1 MFELQKEHLA
11 KLIPGNKNVD
21 EWFEALVDVMPKYG
35 INTERRAAHFISQ
48 CAHESN
54 NFRSLQENLNYSEK
68 ALNAVFGRYFGS
80 ASHKRNA
87 AEYAR
92 NPEKIANYVYMDE
105 FRKYKMGNVNEGDG
119 WLFRGRGLKQLT
131 GRENYTRFGASINI
145 SAEEAA
151 VYVAT
156 PKGAVESACWFWNA
170 NKLNTIA
177 DTDDVVKM
185 TKKINGGNIGLAD
198 RQTRYSKAMTVLG
211 EPVSLEI
218 DSGDDDFE
226 IEDIGVLR
234 KGCRGEGV
242 KLMQEALGI
251 GADGVFGPGTER
263 ALKEW
268 QKGKGLTVDGIA
280 GPATLGEL
288 LG

>member
-1 MFELQKEHLA
+1 MDFEFTKEQLG
-11 KLIPGNKNVD
+11 KIIPGNKDVD
-21 EWFEALVDVMPKYG
+21 AWYEALVAIMPKYE
-35 INTERRAAHFISQ
+35 INTKRRVAHFLSQ

-68 ALNAVFGRYFGS
+68 ALNAVFGRYFG
-80 ASHKRNA
+80 AAPKRNA

-92 NPEKIANYVYMDE
+92 NPEKIANYVYQDE

-198 RQTRYSKAMTVLG
+198 RQKRYINAMEVLG
-211 EPVSLEI
+211 TPVSI
-218 DSGDDDFE
+218 SDDHGDDDFE

-242 KLMQEALGI
+242 KMMQEALGI
-251 GADGVFGPGTER
+251 GADGIFGPGTER

-268 QKGKGLTVDGIA
+268 QKGKGLVVDGIA